1 MSRTSRVA
9 QLTVAAL
16 AALAALAL
24 PVVMTPT
31 ASADIGHC
39 LKYLERI
46 GIDTERSHDNAC
58 AHGELGFHSDY
69 HFERC
74 VDELLDSGVKAY
86 DARRACERA
95 TW

>member
-16 AALAALAL
+16 AALAL
-24 PVVMTPT
+24 PVAIAPT
-31 ASADIGHC
+31 ASADIGQC
-39 LKYLERI
+39 LKYLERV
-46 GIDTERSHDNAC
+46 GIETDRTHDNAC
-58 AHGELGFHSDY
+58 VYGELGFDSDY
-69 HFERC
+69 YFERC
-74 VDELLDSGVKAY
+74 VDELLEAGVKAY

>member
-16 AALAALAL
+16 AALAL
-24 PVVMTPT
+24 PVAIAPT
-31 ASADIGHC
+31 ASADIGQC
-39 LKYLERI
+39 LKYLERV
-46 GIDTERSHDNAC
+46 GIETDRTHDNAC
-58 AHGELGFHSDY
+58 WHGERGFDSDY
-69 HFERC
+69 HFARC
-74 VDELLDSGVKAY
+74 VDELLDVGVKAY